1 MLALVVSCAG
11 ACVGDAGGAAAAF
24 GAASAGAAA
33 LLLVV
38 QPLLVLVLLM
48 QLLLLL
54 LMQLL
59 LLLLLVWC
67 WSGAW
72 CCWSGASD
80 SGRGSGGG
88 AAAGGGSVLVQGE
101 VGSKNDAA
109 VELRLCEGVCDMKRL
124 AWNCV
129 FQLKDKKNSSSSA
142 SAVLHPSNALLVHVI
157 EDLIVP

>member
-11 ACVGDAGGAAAAF
+11 ACVGDAGGACAAHG
-24 GAASAGAAA
+24 GADAVLLSVV
-33 LLLVV
+33 LLLVC
-38 QPLLVLVLLM
+38 
-48 QLLLLL
+48 
-54 LMQLL
+54 
-59 LLLLLVWC
+59 C

-72 CCWSGASD
+72 CCWSSAGG

-101 VGSKNDAA
+101 VGSKNDAD

-129 FQLKDKKNSSSSA
+129 FQLKDKNFSSSSA
-142 SAVLHPSNALLVHVI
+142 SAVI
-157 EDLIVP
+157 T